1 MSVGEGLY
9 EDEKDED
16 EEQMKEGDGE
26 DEDEDVKDNED
37 LPQKPMCALML
48 IRMRDWGRRR

>member
-1 MSVGEGLY
+1 M
-9 EDEKDED
+9 DEKDED
-16 EEQMKEGDGE
+16 EEQTKEGDGE

>member
-1 MSVGEGLY
+1 MGEHLY

-16 EEQMKEGDGE
+16 EEQIKEGDG
-26 DEDEDVKDNED
+26 EDEDVKDNED